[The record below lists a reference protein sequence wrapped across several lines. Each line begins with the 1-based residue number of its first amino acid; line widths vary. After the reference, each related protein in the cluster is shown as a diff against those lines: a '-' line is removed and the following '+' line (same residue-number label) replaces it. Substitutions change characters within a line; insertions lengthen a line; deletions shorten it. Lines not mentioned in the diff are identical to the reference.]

1 MQHLKCIIFVVFATV
16 VIQGRDIRPARERE
30 VCWIIFQEDLLEVR
44 FLVGTV
50 YANLDFKISLRNL
63 RIL

>member
-44 FLVGTV
+44 FLV
-50 YANLDFKISLRNL
+50 YANLDFKILLRNL